1 MSDEETFQI
10 RVITSMADIDR
21 VIWDKLAVCD
31 DQKTDQK
38 TSNPFLTHAFLSS
51 LEESGSANGETG
63 WLGQHLLLENGSG
76 EVLAA
81 MPCYLKN
88 HSQGEYVFDHN
99 WAEAYHRAGVHYYPK
114 LQCSVPFT
122 PATGNRILTGN
133 SPNKAIYQMALM
145 NGLEQLA
152 RNIGASSAHIT
163 FMQKDEWKT
172 AGDYGFLQR
181 VDQQFHWE
189 NNNYKDFDDF
199 LASLTSRKRKNIKK
213 ERAGA
218 ENIDGLSIEH
228 LTGDT
233 LSEEALNAFY
243 DFYMDT
249 GAKKWGRPYLTR
261 KFYTLIKQR
270 MADQILLIMAKR
282 NGKYIAGAINFIGG
296 DCLYGRHWGCIEDH
310 RFLHFEIC
318 YYQAIEYAINN
329 GIKHVE
335 AGAQGEH
342 KLARG
347 YTPSTT
353 YSAHY
358 IAHSG
363 LSDAIENYLVQ
374 ERKHV
379 SNENEYLTNHAPFK
393 KLDATKKSN
402 KGTSNE

>member
-1 MSDEETFQI
+1 MSEEETFQI
-10 RVITSMADIDR
+10 RILTSMTDIDP
-21 VIWDKLAVCD
+21 VVWDKLAASDGKKV
-31 DQKTDQK
+31 
-38 TSNPFLTHAFLSS
+38 SNPFLTHAFLSS
-51 LEESGSANGETG
+51 LEESGSANAETG
-63 WLGQHLLLENGSG
+63 WLGQHLLLENSNG

-81 MPCYLKN
+81 MPCYLKS

-99 WAEAYHRAGVHYYPK
+99 WAEAYHRAGGNYYPK

-133 SPNKAIYQMALM
+133 ATNKAILQTALM

-163 FMQKDEWKT
+163 FMEKHEWDV
-172 AGDYGFLQR
+172 AGEYGFLQR

-189 NNNYKDFDDF
+189 NDGYQDFDAF

-218 ENIDGLSIEH
+218 ASIENIEIVH

-233 LSEEALNAFY
+233 LTDEALNAFY
-243 DFYMDT
+243 DFYLDT

-261 KFYTLIKQR
+261 KFYTLIKER
-270 MADQILLIMAKR
+270 MADQVLLVMAKR
-282 NGKYIAGAINFIGG
+282 NGIYIAGAINFIGNE
-296 DCLYGRHWGCIEDH
+296 CLYGRHWGCIENH

-363 LSDAIENYLVQ
+363 LSDAIESYLIH

-379 SNENEYLTNHAPFK
+379 SMENEYLSSHAPFK
-393 KLDATKKSN
+393 NINTDKKSN
-402 KGTSNE
+402 KGTSND